1 MQTNSKDTMATVI
14 DHIVVV
20 APNLA
25 AGATLV
31 SNALGVE
38 LQQGGKHPRMAT
50 HNLLLRLGDSTYLEV
65 ISPDPSAF
73 EPSRPRW
80 FDLDRLAS
88 DEQPRLA
95 AWVVRTEDIYSSRF
109 LCTSVLGNIE
119 PMSRG
124 ALAWLITVPADG
136 SLPLGGAAPALI
148 EWQSKPHPAYT
159 LNDLGC
165 SLRNLEIFHPEP
177 ERVQVTLKSIK
188 LSTPVIIHKLS
199 ASSRPKLV
207 AQIQTPSGLHTL

>member
-25 AGATLV
+25 AGATFV

-38 LQQGGKHPRMAT
+38 LQQGGVHPRMAT
-50 HNLLLRLGDSTYLEV
+50 HNLLLRLGESTYLEV
-65 ISPDPSAF
+65 ISQDPSVAK
-73 EPSRPRW
+73 PSHPRW
-80 FDLDRLAS
+80 FALDRLAP
-88 DEQPRLA
+88 DEPPKLA
-95 AWVVRTEDIYSSRF
+95 AWVVRTEDIYYSSF
-109 LCTSVLGNIE
+109 LCASTLGNIE

-124 ALAWLITVPADG
+124 DLAWLITVPSDG

-159 LNDLGC
+159 LNDLGY
-165 SLRNLEIFHPEP
+165 SLRKLEIFHPEP
-177 ERVQVTLKSIK
+177 EQVQIILKTINLSAPVSI
-188 LSTPVIIHKLS
+188 HQLS
-199 ASSRPKLV
+199 ASSQPKLA
-207 AQIQTPSGLHTL
+207 AQIQTPYGLCTL